1 MTWQALLVLLVLAG
15 TLVCLVREWLQAE
28 LVALAAVGILL
39 AAGILDTPRV
49 LAVFS
54 NEGAITVVCMFIL
67 AAGLE
72 RSGAIESVA
81 RLLPGSAGGS
91 ASLFLTGVV
100 GTAALLSAFASN
112 TAVVLVF
119 LPIVL
124 AWCRIRKAAPSRFL
138 MPLSFAAMLGGC
150 CTLIGTS
157 TTLLVNGVAVG
168 QGQPALRMFE
178 LAPVG
183 AILAAIGIAYVLAAA
198 RFWIPDRESF
208 LTAAEQIKVRE
219 YLTEAVVVEGSPL
232 VGKRLRETPLAK
244 LSDIRIIEIS
254 RNGDRLLE
262 PIDSI
267 LFAEGDRLLVKTV
280 VASVARMQALP
291 GLQIAAAADLK
302 LQAIQT
308 SPAVLVEAV
317 VAPRSGLIGQTVRLA
332 NFRQK
337 YNVLILAVHRQ
348 GENLRDHFEDVELR
362 FGDVLLMEGAQ
373 ETLARLARDPDFV
386 MFTDASGHRRPA
398 GKGALAGGIF
408 IGMVVL
414 AALGVFPIAGL
425 AFLACLAMLLAGCLA
440 PREAYR
446 AVQWDTVL
454 LIFGMLALGQAFQET
469 GAARSLVGWGM
480 HLAAGLSPATCLS
493 LFYLIANALTA
504 VLSNNAVGILMTPVA
519 IQVAHALGVD
529 ARPFIVA
536 AALAASLDFST
547 PIGYQTNTIVYSA
560 GGYRFSDFLKI
571 GGPLNILL
579 WIAASLLIPA
589 FFPFAPARP

>member
-1 MTWQALLVLLVLAG
+1 MTWQALVVLLVLAG
-15 TLVCLVREWLQAE
+15 TLACLVREWLQAE

-39 AAGILDTPRV
+39 AVGILDTPQV
-49 LAVFS
+49 LSVFS

-72 RSGAIESVA
+72 RTGVIEGAA
-81 RLLPGSAGGS
+81 RLLSGWAGGS
-91 ASLFLTGVV
+91 AFRFLAGVV
-100 GTAALLSAFASN
+100 GSAALLSAFASN
-112 TAVVLVF
+112 TAVVLVL

-124 AWCRIRKAAPSRFL
+124 AWCRLRKSAPSRFL
-138 MPLSFAAMLGGC
+138 MPLSYAAMLGGC

-157 TTLLVNGVAVG
+157 TTLLVNGVAVR
-168 QGQPALRMFE
+168 QGQPAIGMFE

-183 AILAAIGIAYVLAAA
+183 TILAAIGIVYILAAS

-208 LTAAEQIKVRE
+208 LTTADQFKVRE
-219 YLTEAVVVEGSPL
+219 YLTEAVIVSGSPL
-232 VGKRLRETPLAK
+232 VGRRLRETPLAR
-244 LSDIRIIEIS
+244 LTDVRIIEIS
-254 RNGDRLLE
+254 RNGERLLD

-267 LFAEGDRLLVKTV
+267 LFAEGDRLLIKTV
-280 VASVARMQALP
+280 VASVARIQAVP
-291 GLQIAAAADLK
+291 GLQIAPGEDLK
-302 LQAIQT
+302 LQTIQT
-308 SPAVLVEAV
+308 SPAVLVEGV
-317 VAPRSGLIGQTVRLA
+317 VAARSGLIGQTVRLA

-348 GENLRDHFEDVELR
+348 GENLRDRFEDVELR

-386 MFTDASGHRRPA
+386 MFTDVSERRRPP
-398 GKGALAGGIF
+398 GKAALAGGLF
-408 IGMVVL
+408 ASMVIL
-414 AALGVFPIAGL
+414 AALGIFPIAGL
-425 AFLACLAMLLAGCLA
+425 AFLASLAMLLTGCLA

-454 LIFGMLALGQAFQET
+454 LIFGMLALGHAFQET
-469 GAARSLVGWGM
+469 GAARWLVGGTM
-480 HLAAGLSPATCLS
+480 RHASGLTPATCLS
-493 LFYLIANALTA
+493 LFYLVANLLTA

-536 AALAASLDFST
+536 GALAASLDFST

-571 GGPLNILL
+571 GGPLNVLL
-579 WIAASLLIPA
+579 WIAASLLIPV
-589 FFPFAPARP
+589 FFPLTPV